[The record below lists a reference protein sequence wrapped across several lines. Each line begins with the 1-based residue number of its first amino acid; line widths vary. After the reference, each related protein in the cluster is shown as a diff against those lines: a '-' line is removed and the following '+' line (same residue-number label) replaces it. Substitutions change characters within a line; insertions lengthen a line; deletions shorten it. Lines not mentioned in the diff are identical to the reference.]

1 MCDAVARHDF
11 VLRRA
16 LRAETACPDE
26 DPGVARNRIGD
37 GVSGDAVA
45 VGKRITR
52 ETERLDLETDAGFL
66 DRVAADPVVVRM
78 RAERAEAR
86 QVHPEVPVGEPV
98 VRDEEVAGLFYPDAD
113 AARAAGEGVAGEGV
127 AR

>member
-1 MCDAVARHDF
+1 
-11 VLRRA
+11 
-16 LRAETACPDE
+16 
-26 DPGVARNRIGD
+26 
-37 GVSGDAVA
+37 
-45 VGKRITR
+45 

-86 QVHPEVPVGEPV
+86 QVHPEVPVREPV
-98 VRDEEVAGLFYPDAD
+98 VRDEEVAGLLHPDAD

-127 AR
+127 ARDGARGRPGGGRSDEDPGRRVGRRRWRGDVVAGDLQR